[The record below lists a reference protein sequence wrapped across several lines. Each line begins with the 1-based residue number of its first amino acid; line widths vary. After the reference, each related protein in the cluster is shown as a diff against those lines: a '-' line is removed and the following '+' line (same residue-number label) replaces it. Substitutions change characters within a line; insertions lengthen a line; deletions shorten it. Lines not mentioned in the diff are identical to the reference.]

1 MTTTLRSAFRKAGLS
16 IAATGGALGGLL
28 LLEHCR
34 RSAPHHQYTTG
45 NSGHSLSA
53 ELYNALPPPIKAQLE
68 QWNRWL
74 EEQKLKLI
82 KKGEEEKEKTEKI
95 PWSRRITDQ
104 LTWSNFKAVLLGVW
118 WAANWTVDTAYEGTL
133 LFERAHDFLVD
144 GQNWAVLEQILDDS
158 FQKLAT
164 FTRENAELLHE
175 EWIDLSADAAQD
187 WRYCAHALKRL
198 HFELLNELN
207 EAEEQLQSLLE
218 EAKEAAE
225 AELEVVITDAEEYAH
240 LVRGRALNRQ
250 AELTAHFEQFKA
262 FLTSQVIPSAKEV
275 AEELVEDVDTLL
287 HRLQQTIPQ
296 LPSGLQRRAEQCL
309 EEVLRWPTYQQAVK
323 RFQAEVDL
331 LVSDLMEAEE
341 KAVHLY
347 NVHRCQPLSEAWES
361 LIADSRAIAADFA
374 AARTVSVEDVK
385 TEIKAISASL
395 DKSLAVAGQ
404 VALALLL
411 ELDHRIDQGL
421 LLLGKVITALDVTVL
436 LCTALREMFSQM
448 DLKRSQEKLLQ
459 RVEELQEEAMVTYDF
474 LGRPQPDQLF
484 EQLLEFDLGQLPEK
498 ALELVALEA
507 EYTSQRMSVLFEH
520 TLPDLLEAVK
530 ESPEMVQE
538 LAKETSLASTS
549 LAEDAVEIA
558 ADLHRHST
566 GVQRV
571 VNFCG
576 QALQTGSW
584 AVKKYLTA
592 VFFEALAPAVG
603 AVVVVLSTPAT
614 LVTSAVDHVLL
625 TTSTTPVEDQAKK
638 AEEEKEEE
646 EKDDFS
652 WITSFIEEEA
662 EELVREKY
670 IFTSEDDVLSSS
682 WQMIGWGAETF
693 KEEEEE
699 EIKMEKKNDEK
710 ETTETPV
717 QQEEDEECSTE
728 EGDVIFAEDK
738 KEDNE
743 LPVLEADFGQT
754 VAIEDESNPDTEN
767 EDEKEEEEEEEGD
780 YSSIF
785 NWPYAVETPED
796 WHTDICIADYS
807 SSNSNNTEND

>member
-104 LTWSNFKAVLLGVW
+104 LTWSNFKSSPAGSL
-118 WAANWTVDTAYEGTL
+118 
-133 LFERAHDFLVD
+133 
-144 GQNWAVLEQILDDS
+144 NWAVLEQILDDS

-250 AELTAHFEQFKA
+250 AELTADFEQFKA
-262 FLTSQVIPSAKEV
+262 FLTSQVIPSAEEV
-275 AEELVEDVDTLL
+275 AEELAKDVETLL
-287 HRLQQTIPQ
+287 HRLQKNVPQ
-296 LPSGLQRRAEQCL
+296 LPSGLQRKAEQCL
-309 EEVLRWPTYQQAVK
+309 E
-323 RFQAEVDL
+323 
-331 LVSDLMEAEE
+331 EE

-374 AARTVSVEDVK
+374 AARTVSIEDVK
-385 TEIKAISASL
+385 TEMKAISASL

-474 LGRPQPDQLF
+474 LGRPLPDQLL

-507 EYTSQRMSVLFEH
+507 EYTSQRMSVLFER

-530 ESPEMVQE
+530 ESPEMAQE
-538 LAKETSLASTS
+538 LAKETSLAWAS

-571 VNFCG
+571 VKFCG

-638 AEEEKEEE
+638 AEKEEVKE

-699 EIKMEKKNDEK
+699 EIKVEKKEDEK
-710 ETTETPV
+710 TSETSV

-738 KEDNE
+738 KEDNK

-754 VAIEDESNPDTEN
+754 VAIEDESNPDTEK
-767 EDEKEEEEEEEGD
+767 EEEKEEEED
-780 YSSIF
+780 YLSIF

-807 SSNSNNTEND
+807 NSNNNTEND